1 VVVSTVLLPI
11 VRKLAPNGVYVHVDG
26 QLGGRIVGLS
36 EAYRLD
42 SRDAGGGR
50 GVEVR
55 LKSDATVSSSR
66 GYENDQGLT

>member
-1 VVVSTVLLPI
+1 MLVLCYI
-11 VRKLAPNGVYVHVDG
+11 
-26 QLGGRIVGLS
+26 GGRIVGLS

-55 LKSDATVSSSR
+55 LKSDATVSFIR
-66 GYENDQGLT
+66 GSHRHQQWLTRSEP